1 MRRMKGLMVKLGC
14 RGQRGG
20 YRKRILG
27 RVDEAAEIV
36 FFKFFF
42 GATGDLF
49 GDIGP
54 VAEAR
59 SLRRLDEKKLLIGAP
74 LGVDDGQRALLDDPV
89 GMPGMFRRVCRKAC
103 VVSTWTASSGWVH
116 WTQRS

>member
-1 MRRMKGLMVKLGC
+1 V
-14 RGQRGG
+14 

-27 RVDEAAEIV
+27 GVDEAPEIV

-49 GDIGP
+49 GDISP

-59 SLRRLDEKKLLIGAP
+59 GLRRLDEKKLLIGAP
-74 LGVDDGQRALLDDPV
+74 LGIDDGQSALLDDTV
-89 GMPGMFRRVCRKAC
+89 GMQGVLRRVCRKAC
-103 VVSTWTASSGWVH
+103 SVSTGTTSCECVH

>member
-1 MRRMKGLMVKLGC
+1 MGEAGVG
-14 RGQRGG
+14 GG
-20 YRKRILG
+20 YGNGILG
-27 RVDEAAEIV
+27 RVDEAPEIV

-42 GATGDLF
+42 RATGDLF

-74 LGVDDGQRALLDDPV
+74 LGVDDGQRALLDDTV
-89 GMPGMFRRVCRKAC
+89 GMPGVFRRVCRKAC
-103 VVSTWTASSGWVH
+103 AVSTGIASLGDGH